1 MSLCDVMMIEA
12 GPTRSACGAG
22 MRQPT
27 RLLPWSSDRP
37 HRISTT
43 ASPASGCTKGTTS
56 RPPSVD
62 TAAESTMLAG
72 LTSSTSQPSSAT
84 TIRDTG
90 APRTEMRSRASSAT
104 RAAETS

>member
-22 MRQPT
+22 IRQPT
-27 RLLPWSSDRP
+27 RLLSWSSDRP
-37 HRISTT
+37 QRMSTT
-43 ASPASGCTKGTTS
+43 ASPDNGCTKGTTS
-56 RPPSVD
+56 RPPSD
-62 TAAESTMLAG
+62 ETAAESTTLAG
-72 LTSSTSQPSSAT
+72 PTSSTSQPSSPT

-90 APRTEMRSRASSAT
+90 APRTETRSRASSAT